1 LTVAP
6 GLAQIG
12 EFSFILA
19 TLGRTTGLLPDE
31 GYQLVITG
39 AIISI
44 ALNPLAFRV
53 AQLVGLRRGVAVLP
67 A

>member
-1 LTVAP
+1 LV
-6 GLAQIG
+6 
-12 EFSFILA
+12 SSRFILA

-44 ALNPLAFRV
+44 ALNPLAFRI
-53 AQLVGLRRGVAVLP
+53 AEMVGASRQSEVQSA
-67 A
+67 